1 MSADNAHD
9 LARAEFGDTDRLK
22 SESRAVRAHA
32 RRQQSR
38 ASRFDVFRQD
48 LSYSMRQLRRS
59 PGFAM
64 TAIAT
69 LMLGVGATVTIVSV
83 VDAVVFEPLP
93 FSEPG
98 QVVFASMLTPE
109 ERMGLSAAG
118 AALGL
123 GVAWVLTRWIEISLY
138 VITANDPLTWTAV
151 LTVVGSASA
160 LAAYLPARKA
170 TQVDPRDVL
179 TRD

>member
-1 MSADNAHD
+1 
-9 LARAEFGDTDRLK
+9 
-22 SESRAVRAHA
+22 
-32 RRQQSR
+32 
-38 ASRFDVFRQD
+38 
-48 LSYSMRQLRRS
+48 
-59 PGFAM
+59 M

-123 GVAWVLTRWIEISLY
+123 GVAWVLTRWIESSLY